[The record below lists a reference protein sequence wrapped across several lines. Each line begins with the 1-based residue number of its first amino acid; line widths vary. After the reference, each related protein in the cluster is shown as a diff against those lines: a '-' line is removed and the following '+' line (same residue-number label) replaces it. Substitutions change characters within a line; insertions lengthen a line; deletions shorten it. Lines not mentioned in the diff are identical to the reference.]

1 MDMDNPGTLVVIL
14 VILVLVVAG
23 AALLARRRR
32 SEALRRRFGPEYDHA
47 VGTAGDR
54 ARAEA
59 ELAAREKRVAKL
71 DIRELPEPE
80 RRRFAE
86 AWRDVQARFVDSPAA
101 AVKEADRLVKELM
114 QAKGYPMGDF
124 EQRAADVSVD
134 YPHVV
139 TNYRAARDIAQANER
154 GEATTDH
161 LREAMVHYRGLFEE
175 LLGAQAVPPPATGQ
189 ASVASSSPLREEARP
204 DLEPAGTGRA
214 AGPAPG

>member
-23 AALLARRRR
+23 ADLLARRRR

-101 AVKEADRLVKELM
+101 
-114 QAKGYPMGDF
+114 
-124 EQRAADVSVD
+124 
-134 YPHVV
+134 
-139 TNYRAARDIAQANER
+139 RDSAQANER

-189 ASVASSSPLREEARP
+189 ASVA
-204 DLEPAGTGRA
+204 
-214 AGPAPG
+214 